1 MFVWPCKNSL
11 LSARKIS
18 VNLVTELP
26 CRKVLR
32 ATMASLLQTSRAKG
46 KPVWLPF
53 PVSGEQIGR
62 DMLLSPYMRA
72 GLPLSVCLG
81 KSAKVLGET

>member
-1 MFVWPCKNSL
+1 
-11 LSARKIS
+11 
-18 VNLVTELP
+18 
-26 CRKVLR
+26 
-32 ATMASLLQTSRAKG
+32 MASLLQTSRAKG